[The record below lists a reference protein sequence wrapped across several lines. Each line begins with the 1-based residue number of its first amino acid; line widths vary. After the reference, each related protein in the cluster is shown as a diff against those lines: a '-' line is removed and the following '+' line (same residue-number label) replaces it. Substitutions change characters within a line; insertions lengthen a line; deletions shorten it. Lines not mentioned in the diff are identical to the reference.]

1 MGTFSV
7 EIEVG
12 NLEGTQF
19 QLVDAL
25 VRLRRA
31 GSSNTAIPE
40 NILRDLGVVPTGQ
53 RRFRLADESLVT
65 YPIGQA
71 RVRLLGQD
79 LVVLVVFTPE
89 GTMPLLG
96 ASTLET
102 FGLAA
107 DRVSGEL
114 MEVPGLMKRTAG
126 GN

>member
-1 MGTFSV
+1 MGTFSIA
-7 EIEVG
+7 IEVG
-12 NLEGTQF
+12 SLAGKQF
-19 QLVDAL
+19 QPVEALVDT
-25 VRLRRA
+25 
-31 GSSNTAIPE
+31 GSSDTAIPE
-40 NILRDLGVVPTGQ
+40 NILNGLGVVPTGH

-71 RVRLLGQD
+71 RVRLLGQEF
-79 LVVLVVFTPE
+79 VVLVVFTPE

-107 DRVSGEL
+107 DPLSGEL
-114 MEVPGLMKRTAG
+114 MEVPGLMKRTSG

>member
-7 EIEVG
+7 EIAVG
-12 NLEGTQF
+12 DLSGDRF
-19 QLVDAL
+19 QSVEALVDT
-25 VRLRRA
+25 
-31 GSSNTAIPE
+31 GSSDTAIPE
-40 NILRDLGVVPTGQ
+40 NVLRDLGVVPTGQ

-65 YPIGQA
+65 YPIAQA
-71 RVRLLGQD
+71 RVRLSGQD
-79 LVVLVVFTPE
+79 FVVLVVFTPE

-107 DRVSGEL
+107 DPVGRGL
-114 MEVPGLMKRTAG
+114 IEVPGLMKRTSS

>member
-12 NLEGTQF
+12 HLTGDHF
-19 QLVDAL
+19 QTVEAL
-25 VRLRRA
+25 VNT
-31 GSSNTAIPE
+31 GSSDTAIPE
-40 NILRDLGVVPTGQ
+40 NVLRELGVVPTGQ

-65 YPIGQA
+65 YAVGQA

-96 ASTLET
+96 AATQET

-107 DRVSGEL
+107 DPVGREL
-114 MEVPGLMKRTAG
+114 VEVPGLMKRTSG
-126 GN
+126 GG

>member
-7 EIEVG
+7 AIQVG
-12 NLEGTQF
+12 SLAGDRF
-19 QLVDAL
+19 QPVEALVDT
-25 VRLRRA
+25 
-31 GSSNTAIPE
+31 GSSDTAIPA
-40 NILRDLGVVPTGQ
+40 NVLRDLGVTSTGR

-71 RVRLLGQD
+71 RVRLLGQN

-96 ASTLET
+96 ATTLET

-107 DRVSGEL
+107 DPAGRQL
-114 MEVPGLMKRTAG
+114 MEVPGLMKRTSG
-126 GN
+126 GT

>member
-12 NLEGTQF
+12 NLDGGQF
-19 QLVDAL
+19 QPVDAL
-25 VRLRRA
+25 GDTRF
-31 GSSNTAIPE
+31 SDTAIPA
-40 NILRDLGVVPTGQ
+40 NILQGLGVVPTGQ
-53 RRFRLADESLVT
+53 RSFRLADESLVT

-107 DRVSGEL
+107 DPVSGEL
-114 MEVPGLMKRTAG
+114 LEVPGSMKRTSV